1 MINIVVILEWKVK
14 NTYSNSKKKKTNWNS
29 MIPSNNFKDTEDL
42 KEISNIIK
50 SNKGKFKTVISTNL
64 NYKKERD
71 FSLFLSPDS

>member
-1 MINIVVILEWKVK
+1 
-14 NTYSNSKKKKTNWNS
+14 